1 VRLVSDGVH
10 WIFEGFIRL
19 AEHAFRLVLT
29 IFHAVEVA
37 FERLFAALAWQLEQ
51 AREDIW
57 RTHQVLDR
65 LLLGSCSHLAKLA
78 RDGRTGLVLYRVA
91 GDAPK
96 DAFAPHRHPGGEA
109 YLVLKGVIADRYGR
123 YEEGSFVWL
132 PPGSQHTPWVEGDT
146 LVLVLW
152 PDGVDLSR
160 T

>member
-1 VRLVSDGVH
+1 MTEGDGVRALTRDLRD
-10 WIFEGFIRL
+10 FLRL
-19 AEHAFRLVLT
+19 ELD
-29 IFHAVEVA
+29 E
-37 FERLFAALAWQLEQ
+37 AALDALE
-51 AREDIW
+51 W
-57 RTHQVLDR
+57 RPFGKGVE
-65 LLLGSCSHLAKLA
+65 LAKLA

-132 PPGSQHTPWVEGDT
+132 PPGSKHTPWVEGDT

-152 PDGVDLSR
+152 PDGVDLSER
-160 T
+160 